1 MCTSRPSIPE
11 AQPVQQAPT
20 QQSPQVIEAAQ
31 SAAKRNR
38 AQTGAQSTIL
48 TSTNRA
54 ASGGDE
60 SVPLMTKTLLG
71 Q

>member
-20 QQSPQVIEAAQ
+20 QQDPSVSNAA
-31 SAAKRNR
+31 SASAKRNR
-38 AQTGAQSTIL
+38 AQAGAQSTIL
-48 TSTNRA
+48 TSTNRQD
-54 ASGGDE
+54 GGDE

>member
-20 QQSPQVIEAAQ
+20 QQDPSVSNAA
-31 SAAKRNR
+31 SASAKRNR
-38 AQTGAQSTIL
+38 AQAGAQSTIL
-48 TSTNRA
+48 TSTNRQA
-54 ASGGDE
+54 GGDE

>member
-20 QQSPQVIEAAQ
+20 QQDPSVSNAA
-31 SAAKRNR
+31 SASAKRNR
-38 AQTGAQSTIL
+38 AQAGAQSTIL
-48 TSTNRA
+48 TSTKPQAGR
-54 ASGGDE
+54 DE

>member
-20 QQSPQVIEAAQ
+20 QQDPSVSNAA
-31 SAAKRNR
+31 SASAKRNR
-38 AQTGAQSTIL
+38 AQAGAQSTIL
-48 TSTNRA
+48 TSTNRQP
-54 ASGGDE
+54 GGDE